1 MTKTD
6 LNGKTVVI
14 TGGSSGI
21 GAAAARQLHHQGAQV
36 VITGRSKETLKLAG
50 ELGCDYYLV
59 DFARLSEVKSFAQK
73 LLDKYPR
80 IDILVNN
87 VGGIIAD
94 RRVTEDG
101 HEMTLQVNHLAGFLL
116 TQLLQERL
124 EASQAIVINTSSVAN
139 TMGSINFND
148 LESSRGYSDFK
159 AYGAAKLMNILHAM
173 EISKR
178 FKGVKAAS
186 FHPGVVST
194 GFAREG
200 SFLARLFYQSFLKD
214 LFMIGPDKGADTLLW
229 LIAGTPGKDWQD
241 GAYYYKRKK
250 GRRNPQATQEAAQR
264 LWEESEK
271 LIKAN

>member
-1 MTKTD
+1 MKKD
-6 LNGKTVVI
+6 LTGKTIVI

-21 GAAAARQLHHQGAQV
+21 GAAAARELHRQGAKV

-59 DFARLSEVKSFAQK
+59 DFAKLSEVRAFAQK
-73 LLDKYPR
+73 LLDKYLR
-80 IDILVNN
+80 IDVLVNN
-87 VGGIIAD
+87 VGGIISD

-116 TQLLQERL
+116 TNLLRERL
-124 EASQAIVINTSSVAN
+124 EESQAVVINTSSAAN
-139 TMGSINFND
+139 MIGTLNFND
-148 LESSRGYSDFK
+148 LESTQGYSDFK

-173 EISKR
+173 EIGKR

-200 SFLARLFYQSFLKD
+200 GFLARIFYQSFLKD
-214 LFMIGPDKGADTLLW
+214 LFMIGPEKGADTLLW
-229 LIAGTPGKDWQD
+229 LITSAPGKDWQD

-250 GRRNPQATQEAAQR
+250 GRKNQKATNEAAQK

-271 LIKAN
+271 LIGTK